1 MTKEENE
8 KLDKEVRKKIV
19 DILGKISYL
28 FDYTSK
34 KTLGEAIEACKNDK
48 DAKEGILRTFGV
60 RFEVIEEL
68 YRVNIITDDIATMLY
83 EIGIKGIELS
93 PNDVN
98 VNVITDDIATML
110 YEIEQK

>member
-48 DAKEGILRTFGV
+48 DAKEAILKKFGV
-60 RFEVIEEL
+60 
-68 YRVNIITDDIATMLY
+68 NIQ
-83 EIGIKGIELS
+83 EIEL
-93 PNDVN
+93 
-98 VNVITDDIATML
+98 IYKMAIIDDMA
-110 YEIEQK
+110 